1 MIDLAKKM
9 SRPLAATVMVQEQL
23 GLALNRAGQGE
34 QAEQVLQDLLAKR
47 GPSRL
52 LKNYFEP
59 AR

>member
-47 GPSRL
+47 GPRAVEKL
-52 LKNYFEP
+52 F
-59 AR
+59 